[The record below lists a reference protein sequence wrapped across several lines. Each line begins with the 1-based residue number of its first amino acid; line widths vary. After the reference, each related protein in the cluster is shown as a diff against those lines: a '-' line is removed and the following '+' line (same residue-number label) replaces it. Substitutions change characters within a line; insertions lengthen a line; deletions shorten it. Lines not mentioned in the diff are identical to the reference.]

1 MSTDMSVSYESCP
14 NLSYDVRVGGNE
26 LTLCCPV
33 SGYPKPII
41 TWERNG
47 IQLQMS
53 ESPLYFISK
62 VTQEDFGNYTCTAT
76 DGKSFIASAIIV
88 RRIKAGLNVSVIPI
102 VYKNRS
108 LSIKVDTN

>member
-14 NLSYDVRVGGNE
+14 NLLYDVRVGRNE

-47 IQLQMS
+47 IQLQKS
-53 ESPLYFISK
+53 ENHLYFISK

-76 DGKSFIASAIIV
+76 DGKSFIVSAIIV

-102 VYKNRS
+102 VD
-108 LSIKVDTN
+108 KVDTN

>member
-14 NLSYDVRVGGNE
+14 NLSYDVRVGRNE

-47 IQLQMS
+47 IQFQKS
-53 ESPLYFISK
+53 ENHLYFISK

-76 DGKSFIASAIIV
+76 DAKSFIVSAIIV

-102 VYKNRS
+102 VD
-108 LSIKVDTN
+108 KVDTN

>member
-1 MSTDMSVSYESCP
+1 MSTDMSVSYESYP
-14 NLSYDVRVGGNE
+14 NLLYDVRVGRNE

-47 IQLQMS
+47 IQLQKS
-53 ESPLYFISK
+53 ENHLYFISK

-76 DGKSFIASAIIV
+76 DGKSFIVSAIIV

-102 VYKNRS
+102 VD
-108 LSIKVDTN
+108 KVDTN

>member
-14 NLSYDVRVGGNE
+14 NLLYDVRVGRNE

-47 IQLQMS
+47 IQLQKS
-53 ESPLYFISK
+53 EKHLYFISK

-76 DGKSFIASAIIV
+76 DGKSFIVSAIIV

-102 VYKNRS
+102 VD
-108 LSIKVDTN
+108 KVDTN

>member
-14 NLSYDVRVGGNE
+14 NLSYDVRVGRNE

-47 IQLQMS
+47 IQLQKS
-53 ESPLYFISK
+53 ENHLYFLSK

-76 DGKSFIASAIIV
+76 DGKSFIVSAIIV
-88 RRIKAGLNVSVIPI
+88 RRIIAGLNVSVIPI
-102 VYKNRS
+102 VD
-108 LSIKVDTN
+108 KVDTN

>member
-1 MSTDMSVSYESCP
+1 MSVSYESCP
-14 NLSYDVRVGGNE
+14 NLLYDVRVGRNE

-47 IQLQMS
+47 IQLQKS
-53 ESPLYFISK
+53 ENHLYFISK

-76 DGKSFIASAIIV
+76 DGKSFIVSAIIV

-102 VYKNRS
+102 VD
-108 LSIKVDTN
+108 KVDTN

>member
-1 MSTDMSVSYESCP
+1 MSVSYESCP
-14 NLSYDVRVGGNE
+14 NLLYDVRVGRNE
-26 LTLCCPV
+26 LTLCCPI

-47 IQLQMS
+47 IQLQKS
-53 ESPLYFISK
+53 ENHLYFISK

-76 DGKSFIASAIIV
+76 DGKSFIVSAIIV

-102 VYKNRS
+102 VD
-108 LSIKVDTN
+108 KVDTN

>member
-1 MSTDMSVSYESCP
+1 M
-14 NLSYDVRVGGNE
+14 SYDVRVGRNE
-26 LTLCCPV
+26 LTLCCPI

-47 IQLQMS
+47 IQLQKS
-53 ESPLYFISK
+53 ENHLYFISK

-76 DGKSFIASAIIV
+76 DGKSFIVSAIIV

-102 VYKNRS
+102 VD
-108 LSIKVDTN
+108 KVDTN

>member
-14 NLSYDVRVGGNE
+14 NLSYDVRVARNE

-33 SGYPKPII
+33 RGYPKPII

-47 IQLQMS
+47 IQLQKS
-53 ESPLYFISK
+53 ENHLYFISK

-76 DGKSFIASAIIV
+76 DGKSFIVSAIIV

-102 VYKNRS
+102 VD
-108 LSIKVDTN
+108 KVDTN

>member
-14 NLSYDVRVGGNE
+14 NLLYDVRVGRNK

-47 IQLQMS
+47 IQLQKS
-53 ESPLYFISK
+53 ENQLYFISK

-76 DGKSFIASAIIV
+76 DGKSFIVSAIIV

-102 VYKNRS
+102 VD
-108 LSIKVDTN
+108 KVDTN

>member
-1 MSTDMSVSYESCP
+1 MSTDMSVSYEPCP
-14 NLSYDVRVGGNE
+14 NLSYDVRVGRNE

-33 SGYPKPII
+33 SGHPKPII

-47 IQLQMS
+47 IQLQKS
-53 ESPLYFISK
+53 ENHLYFISK

-76 DGKSFIASAIIV
+76 DGKSFIVSAIIV

-102 VYKNRS
+102 VD
-108 LSIKVDTN
+108 KVDTN

>member
-14 NLSYDVRVGGNE
+14 NLLYDVRVGRNE

-47 IQLQMS
+47 IQLQKS
-53 ESPLYFISK
+53 ENHLYFISK

-76 DGKSFIASAIIV
+76 DGKSFIVSAIIV

-102 VYKNRS
+102 
-108 LSIKVDTN
+108 IDKVDTN

>member
-14 NLSYDVRVGGNE
+14 NLLYDVRVGRNE

-33 SGYPKPII
+33 SGYPMPII

-47 IQLQMS
+47 IQLQKS
-53 ESPLYFISK
+53 ENHLYFISK

-76 DGKSFIASAIIV
+76 DGKSFIVSAIIV

-102 VYKNRS
+102 VD
-108 LSIKVDTN
+108 KVDTN